1 MVLGVINTQHVLV
14 TTHAQSPGLPPPSLV
29 PSTALMMEG
38 SRARAARAL
47 AISTLKKE
55 RSQVDGGGS
64 LGMIS
69 RTVARTRLYI
79 HTAAMDKAVMWNR

>member
-1 MVLGVINTQHVLV
+1 MVLGVINTQHILV

-29 PSTALMMEG
+29 SLAALMMEG

-55 RSQVDGGGS
+55 QSQVDGGGC
-64 LGMIS
+64 LGTIS

>member
-1 MVLGVINTQHVLV
+1 MWCWRYIISAQPV
-14 TTHAQSPGLPPPSLV
+14 TTHAQSPGLPPLSLV
-29 PSTALMMEG
+29 PSIALMMEG

-64 LGMIS
+64 LGLVS
-69 RTVARTRLYI
+69 RKVARTRLYI